1 MAPSDSL
8 PIVHVALIGNPN
20 TGKSTL
26 FGALVGTQQRVGNYP
41 GVTVEKKTGRFAT
54 ESRCYDVVDLPGLYS
69 LSPRG
74 RDEMV
79 VLDLLLGRIS
89 DTPPIDLI
97 VFIADATN
105 LRRNFYLLS
114 QLLELELPTV
124 VALNKLDLAEEH
136 GEAVDV
142 ERLQS
147 RLPVPVVPIQANRG
161 RGIDDLKHA
170 LDRLEVG
177 RPNKPETPLPAVI
190 EAEVAELAPY
200 LEEFFGCMSPG
211 ITSHWFARR
220 LLLDEGGYLEA
231 MLHGGPGCPR
241 RRHHHRHGRDDRG
254 CGRGELLNRLMIARR
269 RLVEQGCR
277 IPGVEPEARYAWAE
291 TILDGVASP
300 SKHDRVNLSD
310 RLDRVLTHPVWG
322 TSIFALV
329 MFVVFQAVF
338 SWAQPLM
345 KGIESGIGSLGDVL
359 MARLAETTLAGGA
372 VESLLVH
379 GVLGGVGSV
388 LSFLPQILI
397 LFVFIALLEQC
408 GYMARAAF
416 LMDKLMSRVGLNGK
430 SFIPLLCSYA
440 CAIPGIMAARVID
453 NERSRLVTILIAPLM
468 TCSARLPIY
477 TLLIGA
483 FVPQRRFLGGLVNLQ
498 GLVLIGLYVFGA
510 VTAVAVAAVLKR
522 TLLRG
527 TSPPLLMEMPAYQWP
542 SLRTVFFRVYERG
555 WLFVKAAG
563 TMILAVS
570 ILVWAAL
577 YYPRPAEVGAAFAPR
592 RAALEASLD
601 RIAADEPGR
610 SAIESELAQLD
621 RDVEAAYQRQSVL
634 GRMGRFIEPV
644 VRPLGWDWRI
654 GSAV

>member
-1 MAPSDSL
+1 MTNKGGITDSTSPHKCRANMSSSDLL

-26 FGALVGTQQRVGNYP
+26 FGAMVGAQQRVGNYP
-41 GVTVEKKTGRFAT
+41 GVTVEKKTGRFVT
-54 ESRCYDVVDLPGLYS
+54 ESRRYDVVDLPGLYS

-74 RDEMV
+74 RDERV
-79 VLDLLLGRIS
+79 VLDLLLGRIA

-97 VFIADATN
+97 IFIADATN

-114 QLLELELPTV
+114 QLLELEIPTV
-124 VALNKLDLAEEH
+124 IALNKVDLAEEH
-136 GEAVDV
+136 GEAVAV
-142 ERLQS
+142 EPLQS
-147 RLPVPVVPIQANRG
+147 RLPVPVVAVQANRG
-161 RGIDDLKHA
+161 RGITALKEA
-170 LDRLEVG
+170 VDRLEVG
-177 RPNKPETPLPAVI
+177 RSVKPETPLPAVI
-190 EAEVAELAPY
+190 EAEVADLVPY
-200 LEEFFGCMSPG
+200 LEEFFGCMNPG
-211 ITSHWFARR
+211 ITSHWLARR
-220 LLLDEGGYLEA
+220 LLLDEGGYLETA
-231 MLHGGPGCPR
+231 LHGGPGCPR
-241 RRHHHRHGRDDRG
+241 HRHRRRQGHDDRG

-291 TILDGVASP
+291 TILDGVVRP
-300 SKHDRVNLSD
+300 SKHDRVTPSD
-310 RLDRVLTHPVWG
+310 RLDHVLTHPIWG

-345 KGIESGIGSLGDVL
+345 RLIESGIASLGDALV
-359 MARLAETTLAGGA
+359 ARLAETTFAGGA
-372 VESLLVH
+372 VESLLVQ

-527 TSPPLLMEMPAYQWP
+527 DSPPLLMEMPAYQWP
-542 SLRTVFFRVYERG
+542 SLRTVFFRVFERG

-563 TMILAVS
+563 TMI
-570 ILVWAAL
+570 
-577 YYPRPAEVGAAFAPR
+577 
-592 RAALEASLD
+592 
-601 RIAADEPGR
+601 
-610 SAIESELAQLD
+610 
-621 RDVEAAYQRQSVL
+621 
-634 GRMGRFIEPV
+634 
-644 VRPLGWDWRI
+644 
-654 GSAV
+654 